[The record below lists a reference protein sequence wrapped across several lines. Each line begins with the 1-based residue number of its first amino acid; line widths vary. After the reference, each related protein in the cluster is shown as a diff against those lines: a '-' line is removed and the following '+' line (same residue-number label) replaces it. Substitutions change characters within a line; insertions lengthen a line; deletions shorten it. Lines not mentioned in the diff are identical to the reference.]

1 MSLTFF
7 FRTLIFLA
15 VAAASVQ
22 ATWLY
27 SPALLQYLVDARNST
42 IQLAR
47 FDSRSLVYRMDMDRP
62 ITFTYSHPVELTK
75 IIVQP
80 SVREDLRGL
89 EEGFVYALRIRLF
102 DSEGMLIDEHEKY
115 LFSRSP
121 NEVFASGDVWRFFR
135 DRPEVV
141 AGQDELLIESDPRAS
156 AIEFSIIEAQEGI
169 VGVELRVYEHRPFQ
183 ESQSRSTFNRRSDY
197 EQRALAQANAFPPD
211 LLTDEEIANLTRNM
225 WRPVGPNGIEGRD
238 YTALVLYEGTRLP
251 GLEDEQ

>member
-1 MSLTFF
+1 VSLTFF

-15 VAAASVQ
+15 VAAIAAQAS
-22 ATWLY
+22 WLY
-27 SPALLQYLVDARNST
+27 APSFVQYLIEARNST
-42 IQLAR
+42 VQLAK
-47 FDSRSLVYRMDMDRP
+47 FDSRSLVYRMEMDRP
-62 ITFTYSHPVELTK
+62 ISFTYSHPVDLTK

-89 EEGFVYALRIRLF
+89 EEGFVYGLHIRLF
-102 DSEGMLIDEHEKY
+102 DSEGALIDERDKY

-141 AGQDELLIESDPRAS
+141 AGQDELLIESDPRA
-156 AIEFSIIEAQEGI
+156 AMIEFSVIEPQEGI
-169 VGVELRVYEHRPFQ
+169 VGVELRVYEHRPFM
-183 ESQSRSTFNRRSDY
+183 ESQSRSTFNRRSDS
-197 EQRALAQANAFPPD
+197 EQRALAGANAFPPD
-211 LLTDEEIANLTRNM
+211 LLTDEEVANLTRNM
-225 WRPVGPNGIEGRD
+225 WRPVGPNGIDGRD

>member
-7 FRTLIFLA
+7 FRTLFFLI

-27 SPALLQYLVDARNST
+27 SPALLQYLVEARSST
-42 IQLAR
+42 MELAK
-47 FDSRSLVYRMDMDRP
+47 FDSRSLVYRMDMNRP
-62 ITFTYSHPVELTK
+62 ISFTYSHPVKLTK

-89 EEGFVYALRIRLF
+89 EEGFVYGLRIRLF
-102 DSEGMLIDEHEKY
+102 DAEGEMVDQHDKY

-141 AGQDELLIESDPRAS
+141 AGQDELLIESDPRAA
-156 AIEFSIIEAQEGI
+156 AIEFSVIEAQEGI
-169 VGVELRVYEHRPFQ
+169 EGVELRVYEHRPFQ
-183 ESQSRSTFNRRSDY
+183 ESQTRSTFNRRSNA

-211 LLTDEEIANLTRNM
+211 LLADQEIANLTRNM

-251 GLEDEQ
+251 GLEDER

>member
-7 FRTLIFLA
+7 FRTLIFMV

-27 SPALLQYLVDARNST
+27 SPALLQYLVEARNST
-42 IQLAR
+42 MQLAR

-75 IIVQP
+75 VIVQP
-80 SVREDLRGL
+80 SVREDLRGQD
-89 EEGFVYALRIRLF
+89 EGFVYGLHIRLF
-102 DSEGMLIDEHEKY
+102 DSEGALIDEYDKY

-141 AGQDELLIESDPRAS
+141 AGQDELLIESDPRA
-156 AIEFSIIEAQEGI
+156 AMIEFSVIEAQPGI

-183 ESQSRSTFNRRSDY
+183 ESQSRATFNRRSDA

-251 GLEDEQ
+251 GLEEGQ